1 MLESGS
7 NAPDFDLPGTVTTDS
22 DHESEIRRFQLGEA
36 LESGPAILSFY
47 LFDFH
52 PECTKDV
59 CDIRDMQW
67 LDLLETVSIFAISTD
82 GVFSHRE
89 FAEQNHLD
97 FPLLSDSDGSVAD
110 AYDVLLDE
118 YADHR
123 LVSQRS
129 VFVVDTEQTIRYS
142 WMAARSD
149 DHPDWHEVH
158 EAIQDLL

>member
-7 NAPDFDLPGTVTTDS
+7 NAPNFNLPGTVTTT
-22 DHESEIRRFQLGEA
+22 DHENEIRRFQLSDA
-36 LESGPAILSFY
+36 LESGPAIVAFY

-82 GVFSHRE
+82 RVFSHRE
-89 FAEQNHLD
+89 FADRHHLEY
-97 FPLLSDSDGSVAD
+97 PLLSDSDGSVAD

-118 YADHR
+118 FADHR
-123 LVSQRS
+123 MVCQRS
-129 VFVVDTEQTIRYS
+129 VFVVDTDGTIRYS
-142 WMAARSD
+142 WIAESAD

-158 EAIQDLL
+158 EATRELL